1 MTAEAGLMRWLTN
14 YGFGSHLVDG
24 LALAA
29 ATVLVLAV
37 RIGARRLVLW
47 LLSHKRGS
55 DKSEKE
61 YWRIHGE

>member
-1 MTAEAGLMRWLTN
+1 VTTEAGLMRWLAN
-14 YGFGSHLVDG
+14 HGFGSHLVDW
-24 LALAA
+24 LAFVA

-55 DKSEKE
+55 DKSGKE